1 VTIVLERLQTSR
13 EPLRIFFEQRGEGMH
28 RINALRCAY
37 LMLDGD
43 PQLRGA
49 LIATPTTD
57 PDSP

>member
-1 VTIVLERLQTSR
+1 
-13 EPLRIFFEQRGEGMH
+13 MH